1 MDLEEEREFTL
12 CDAEQRIGDAYDAL
26 CIRRHT
32 TCIGESPC
40 AVLTELY
47 DADEVMLTGGW
58 GKGERAA
65 ARVGSLYEAMEH
77 YLMEHHSAHRATVQP
92 VETLIQ
98 GLGPTLTSYLPG
110 ALLADQLEETIATR
124 RYNGFSGTPD
134 FDYPVALSA
143 PHYVDA
149 PLPADSFDY
158 GGLRRYASS
167 SGTAI
172 GGSLDEALLHALN
185 ECAER
190 DALSLFLLT
199 HFFHRRDVSL
209 TVITP
214 DGLPNDV
221 AALYRSVA
229 ERLGSDIC
237 LLDISSVPGITCCL
251 AIAHQCYDHAR
262 PHGAGA
268 SLNPAH
274 AARRA
279 LHELLQSHLAL
290 QCPTPAAQKGRDA
303 SVHPQ
308 VLLQD
313 WPRLQRCA
321 AMDIEARLDSQ
332 PSVVGRLDDRPA
344 GAVATQVKRIATLL
358 LQADLQAG
366 YHVVRAFENGITLV
380 NVVVPRFERFY
391 VVTLG
396 HVVVPGER
404 GGAPL
409 PAA

>member
-1 MDLEEEREFTL
+1 MDLPEEREFTL
-12 CDAEQRIGDAYDAL
+12 GDARQRIDDAFNAL
-26 CIRRHT
+26 GIRHHT
-32 TCIGESPC
+32 TCVGESPC
-40 AVLTELY
+40 AALTELY
-47 DADEVMLTGGW
+47 DAADVVLTGGW

-77 YLMEHHSAHRATVQP
+77 YLMERDAAHQATVQP

-98 GLGPTLTSYLPG
+98 ALGPALTTYLPG

-124 RYNGFSGTPD
+124 RYAGLSGTPD

-143 PHYVDA
+143 PHYADS
-149 PLPADSFDY
+149 PLPADAFDY
-158 GGLRRYASS
+158 SGLRRYASS

-172 GGSLDEALLHALN
+172 GGSLGEALLHALN

-199 HFFHRRDVSL
+199 HFFHCRDASL
-209 TVITP
+209 SVITP
-214 DGLPNDV
+214 DGLPNEM
-221 AALYRSVA
+221 AELYLHVA
-229 ERLGSDIC
+229 ERLGTAIC
-237 LLDISSVPGITCCL
+237 LLDISSVPGITCCM
-251 AIAHQCYDHAR
+251 AVAHQCYDHAR

-279 LHELLQSHLAL
+279 LHELLQAHLAL
-290 QCPTPAAQKGRDA
+290 QCPTPAARQGRDA

-308 VLLQD
+308 LLLQE

-321 AMDIEARLDSQ
+321 AMDIEALLDSQ
-332 PSVVGRLDDRPA
+332 PCIAGRLDDRPA
-344 GAVATQVKRIATLL
+344 GPVEHQIKQFATLL
-358 LQADLQAG
+358 QQADLQAG
-366 YHVVRAFENGITLV
+366 YHIIHAFENGITLV

-409 PAA
+409 PAG